1 MHSFIDYLAYYQSN
15 LANQKSTLTHT
26 QIAISNS
33 QHIRMAIDPLA
44 YHYQDPLL
52 KDIRNKQDHFFY

>member
-1 MHSFIDYLAYYQSN
+1 MHLFIDYSAYYQSN
-15 LANQKSTLTHT
+15 LANQNSTLTHT

-33 QHIRMAIDPLA
+33 QDIHMAKDPLA

-52 KDIRNKQDHFFY
+52 KDIRNKQDHFID